1 MTNVNQ
7 TASDN
12 AEEFGFHAGDLVQE
26 WLWDDDV
33 DDSIRAKIEEL
44 TGEEL
49 VDEDYDS
56 AVDGVIIWWRDGDDE
71 DELSDTIVDA
81 YAVLGDD
88 GPLWVLTPKPGRP
101 GAASSSTV
109 QSAAKTAG
117 IIDRSMA
124 STSRMLRIL
133 FMLLSFLLGK
143 PLRIRLVA
151 SRFYLSLDRVRSKR
165 SAQSPTGGP
174 QKNSLTGNYMG
185 AMEFLASCCIVG
197 RVGGTRPAHRRRTPG
212 QTQRERIR
220 CPESGTKKRLKG

>member
-71 DELSDTIVDA
+71 DELADTIVDVRVPQA
-81 YAVLGDD
+81 PA
-88 GPLWVLTPKPGRP
+88 PCSPRP
-101 GAASSSTV
+101 
-109 QSAAKTAG
+109 
-117 IIDRSMA
+117 
-124 STSRMLRIL
+124 
-133 FMLLSFLLGK
+133 
-143 PLRIRLVA
+143 
-151 SRFYLSLDRVRSKR
+151 
-165 SAQSPTGGP
+165 
-174 QKNSLTGNYMG
+174 
-185 AMEFLASCCIVG
+185 
-197 RVGGTRPAHRRRTPG
+197 RPPA
-212 QTQRERIR
+212 
-220 CPESGTKKRLKG
+220 

>member
-1 MTNVNQ
+1 MRMQSRTVSNSSVRNVYVR
-7 TASDN
+7 AV
-12 AEEFGFHAGDLVQE
+12 LVQE

-44 TGEEL
+44 TGEKL

-117 IIDRSMA
+117 MNA
-124 STSRMLRIL
+124 AT
-133 FMLLSFLLGK
+133 
-143 PLRIRLVA
+143 PLTVSSDWNGIRLRA
-151 SRFYLSLDRVRSKR
+151 FGK
-165 SAQSPTGGP
+165 
-174 QKNSLTGNYMG
+174 
-185 AMEFLASCCIVG
+185 G
-197 RVGGTRPAHRRRTPG
+197 R
-212 QTQRERIR
+212 
-220 CPESGTKKRLKG
+220 